1 MATVELSMEQTR
13 LLDSLGLP
21 AVLTTDMPDD
31 QWCDIMERLLDEV
44 QARGINKDFS
54 GENDYGLLCSSVYMA
69 MIEAEKAA

>member
-1 MATVELSMEQTR
+1 MGTAELSMEQTR

-21 AVLTTDMPDD
+21 TVLETTMPDD

-44 QARGINKDFS
+44 QMHGMNEDFT

-69 MIEAEKAA
+69 MIKAEETA